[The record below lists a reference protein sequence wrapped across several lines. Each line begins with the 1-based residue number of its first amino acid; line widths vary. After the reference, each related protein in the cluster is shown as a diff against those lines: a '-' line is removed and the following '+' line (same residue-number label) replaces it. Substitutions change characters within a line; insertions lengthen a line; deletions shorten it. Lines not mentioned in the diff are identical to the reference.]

1 MNYAALDEIGHGVK
15 LDEDDFGIN
24 YAGGMSSGGTIRRR
38 KTQDGDHG
46 GTPMQKT
53 ATIRRR
59 KSTAKTRVATNTN
72 GKYVSVSPGPKQGL
86 ASPKFWVKKNKC
98 VFSETQSRFASVAL
112 GSVL

>member
-1 MNYAALDEIGHGVK
+1 MPPLNYAALDEIGHGVK
-15 LDEDDFGIN
+15 LDADDFGIN
-24 YAGGMSSGGTIRRR
+24 SAGGMSSGGTIRRR

-86 ASPKFWVKKNKC
+86 APPKFWVKEN
-98 VFSETQSRFASVAL
+98 
-112 GSVL
+112 

>member
-1 MNYAALDEIGHGVK
+1 MPPLNYAALDEIGHGVK
-15 LDEDDFGIN
+15 LDADEFGIN
-24 YAGGMSSGGTIRRR
+24 YAGGMSSGGTILRK

-72 GKYVSVSPGPKQGL
+72 GK
-86 ASPKFWVKKNKC
+86 VK
-98 VFSETQSRFASVAL
+98 SYTGETHRLGQRFFA
-112 GSVL
+112 GSVFGTIFCPFNCYILA